1 MRGPPLVARRVG
13 IGVGIGIGIGI
24 GIGGSFRSTTNP
36 SPSPIDEAAAITI
49 TITHHD
55 SKARQHM
62 KHLAVSHGLRR
73 AHSVGR
79 HGAYIRPASEL
90 TRIP

>member
-1 MRGPPLVARRVG
+1 MRGPPLLARR
-13 IGVGIGIGIGI
+13 VGIGIGIGI

-36 SPSPIDEAAAITI
+36 SPSPIDDAAAITI
-49 TITHHD
+49 THHN